1 MALLVA
7 KNLDS
12 LKWPGGLSSKITTE
26 MVFDITMIVTI
37 EFIITALIF

>member
-12 LKWPGGLSSKITTE
+12 LKWPGGLTTE
-26 MVFDITMIVTI
+26 MVFDITMIITI